1 MWVMR
6 EREESRVTPKVWGQ
20 ETGKM
25 EVPFT
30 DVGGEAAGRYL
41 LEGGHESDFRP
52 GTLGVSMRQPHWT
65 VTL

>member
-6 EREESRVTPKVWGQ
+6 ERKESRVTPKVWGQ

-30 DVGGEAAGRYL
+30 DVGEAAGRYM

-52 GTLGVSMRQPHWT
+52 VILGVSMRQPHWP

>member
-1 MWVMR
+1 M
-6 EREESRVTPKVWGQ
+6 TPKVWGQ

-25 EVPFT
+25 EAPFT
-30 DVGGEAAGRYL
+30 DVGEAAGRYM

-52 GTLGVSMRQPHWT
+52 VILGVSMRQPHWP